1 MQKYLKA
8 DFIFAQPHLC
18 LSKCPPLHQ
27 SLSQWFVFVFW
38 CKPFRSLK
46 GERRLSATF
55 SDHGTSDQWIRH
67 KKSDTMFSLIQG
79 HKTLPS
85 QHIVEQQ
92 PLEVAKTRQTGRGW
106 LYADTAGQFP
116 EEQAVLSCRLAV
128 TADHNAS
135 WCGHKDPEERS
146 CSFLTQETS
155 HASGP
160 GTDSFALIIVRYLH
174 ILNYHPVP
182 QRYVCLYANKHLFK
196 VCLLLI

>member
-8 DFIFAQPHLC
+8 DFIFTQPHLC
-18 LSKCPPLHQ
+18 PSKCPSLHQ

-55 SDHGTSDQWIRH
+55 SDQGTSDQWIRH
-67 KKSDTMFSLIQG
+67 KKTDTIFSLIQG

-85 QHIVEQQ
+85 LHIVEQQ
-92 PLEVAKTRQTGRGW
+92 SLEVAKTRQTGQGW

-146 CSFLTQETS
+146 SKLPNTRSITRFRMWDWQFCFDHCTLPT
-155 HASGP
+155 
-160 GTDSFALIIVRYLH
+160 H
-174 ILNYHPVP
+174 IELPSCTP
-182 QRYVCLYANKHLFK
+182 EICMFICQ
-196 VCLLLI
+196 